1 MTNCQVVVRSQ
12 FTLKKN
18 KDYGTI
24 DPLKKS
30 FPGCSLFTLH
40 PRSTHPLGFLFYT
53 YFQINSPIRNLL
65 TKAVLKAMTLHAPS
79 MLFQN
84 LPENQ
89 SALALPFLDQP
100 RPLVFISHSGT
111 GASESP
117 LSFFF
122 LLGHEQRRPVIS
134 TPRLLQPLTP
144 ISLFCV
150 DNRPKGSDV
159 ASGSCI

>member
-100 RPLVFISHSGT
+100 RPLVFT
-111 GASESP
+111 
-117 LSFFF
+117 LT
-122 LLGHEQRRPVIS
+122 LGHRRLRVSFVIFFPPRTWTEKACHLHTPSSPAPNPHQPVLC
-134 TPRLLQPLTP
+134 R
-144 ISLFCV
+144 
-150 DNRPKGSDV
+150 
-159 ASGSCI
+159 